1 MTQPIKQPVDPRAS
15 LLLSSGKAVFC
26 NFGCKPD
33 NKSQARS
40 ALGLKIKIFSRDYPI
55 IIFSREPPKPIQK
68 ASSSSTI
75 NNGGGVIGKNF
86 TLKSTYD
93 AISNYPRTPLASVEG
108 VAALPDDVLHLL
120 HFQQPPKQEGWWHA
134 QQSLWN
140 GQDCQVGISL
150 QRSRLSGE
158 LMALDHFCP
167 CNGQG
172 LLVS

>member
-1 MTQPIKQPVDPRAS
+1 MLYRAS
-15 LLLSSGKAVFC
+15 LLLSSEKAVFC
-26 NFGCKPD
+26 YFGCKPD
-33 NKSQARS
+33 KKSQTRS
-40 ALGLKIKIFSRDYPI
+40 VLGLKI

-140 GQDCQVGISL
+140 GQDCQVGH
-150 QRSRLSGE
+150 QPA
-158 LMALDHFCP
+158 MVDHCKACKA
-167 CNGQG
+167 CN
-172 LLVS
+172 